1 MAKLKFKEKVTD
13 DVQDALDIIKSTG
26 RMLRDGKIDV
36 SSTMHNLAD
45 AIAKLESA
53 MYYINRD

>member
-13 DVQDALDIIKSTG
+13 DMQDALDIIKSTG
-26 RMLRDGKIDV
+26 RMLQDGKIDF
-36 SSTMHNLAD
+36 SSILHNLAE

>member
-26 RMLRDGKIDV
+26 RMLRDGKIDF